1 MSLAASAYAQ
11 ILSSEAV
18 SLQKELITDS
28 YTAIYAGA
36 TQLKSCSAEKNLGVL
51 VDVKLKVSQHCN
63 LAAKN
68 NSILGCI
75 RRSAARRPN
84 LQLWTLFWASRFK
97 TDLDTLKSNIGPS
110 R

>member
-63 LAAKN
+63 LAAQNK
-68 NSILGCI
+68 SILGCI

-84 LQLWTLFWASRFK
+84 LQLWT
-97 TDLDTLKSNIGPS
+97 
-110 R
+110 